1 MLEGDDDEDVES
13 DADQP
18 NERDEQQ
25 DGPRLDDGFY
35 VLSCSCGAS
44 CRSTGAVRLRPFS
57 PFRLTAR
64 EAALF
69 RERVVEADD
78 EDVYRVVDEILEPAK
93 DPRRFD
99 AFLRDHL
106 AHGVT
111 ARLDTEDA
119 WSVLPAGRERGE
131 ATEATF
137 ALQGAELPSRLQPR
151 LTLSPPLRLAWSFDE
166 SPLPFPTP
174 FEDCVLALGYDEAT
188 FCVNHDGSLRWQL
201 PMHCRF
207 PLADEAGRMVMFAER
222 KTEDRW
228 VLRAITVDRDA
239 GTILGDAVAS
249 HTPVLGLPGR
259 PSYIGREH
267 QVVTSTGPTRTALAL
282 VALADEPRVLWEI
295 VEPRDEF
302 GGVGIGLPCTAEGRV
317 FVERGRRFVC
327 LELEDAR
334 EVWSVDLTPFGGPA
348 GELHRLGPCRVGG
361 LVIAPVRDGGLAAF
375 DAASGSPAWQQEV
388 RSPRSWVVCD
398 SEIHLWEIEANAD
411 GPDTRWSV
419 LDASSGR
426 ELRRWSAAEAVYG
439 ACGLRPSSMS
449 CGPVIAEHHI
459 YFGDL
464 AGRMWAVE
472 RESGRPVW
480 RHRPPGIESWPSNM
494 PAVKGRR
501 LYFGRLGDASLPGR
515 MYCYEEC

>member
-1 MLEGDDDEDVES
+1 MGVNAWVVCRDCGARAPEVGDFGYIGYPSLESRSEPVEGIHTFGYLYEGFKALRLLTGELEAVRAFLRRHRRHQTDLVLEGDDDADVES

-18 NERDEQQ
+18 DERDAEP

-35 VLSCSCGAS
+35 VLGCACGAS

-64 EAALF
+64 QAALF

-106 AHGVT
+106 LHGVT

-131 ATEATF
+131 ASEATF

-222 KTEDRW
+222 KIEDRW
-228 VLRAITVDRDA
+228 VLRAITIDRDA

-259 PSYIGREH
+259 SSYIGREH

-295 VEPRDEF
+295 VEARDEF
-302 GGVGIGLPCTAEGRV
+302 GSVGIGLPCTSGGRV
-317 FVERGRRFVC
+317 FVERGPRFVC

-334 EVWSVDLTPFGGPA
+334 EVWAVDLTPFGGPA

-361 LVIAPVRDGGLAAF
+361 LVIAPVRKRRTRCLRRRFREPGLAAGGWT
-375 DAASGSPAWQQEV
+375 A
-388 RSPRSWVVCD
+388 
-398 SEIHLWEIEANAD
+398 
-411 GPDTRWSV
+411 SV
-419 LDASSGR
+419 LG
-426 ELRRWSAAEAVYG
+426 
-439 ACGLRPSSMS
+439 GL
-449 CGPVIAEHHI
+449 
-459 YFGDL
+459 
-464 AGRMWAVE
+464 
-472 RESGRPVW
+472 
-480 RHRPPGIESWPSNM
+480 
-494 PAVKGRR
+494 
-501 LYFGRLGDASLPGR
+501 
-515 MYCYEEC
+515 